1 MIKSRY
7 FLTHTILNNE
17 KRKKKK
23 GQDQKAFNTDQHV
36 EQF

>member
-7 FLTHTILNNE
+7 FLAHNILNIRE
-17 KRKKKK
+17 KKK
-23 GQDQKAFNTDQHV
+23 GQNQKAFNTDQHV